1 MALPKLVTAKYPV
14 TIPSTKKNTFFRPF
28 LMREQKVL
36 MMAMESND
44 QEQILNAIC
53 DIVKVCV
60 DGVENPGSM
69 PMFDLEYLFL
79 RIRAKSV
86 GELIDVTLKCPNC
99 GRNQPKQIN
108 LDDVSVYFN
117 EEVSSKIMLTDKMGV
132 IMRYPCLRDS
142 VQDIANLNAEG
153 IVKFICNSIDLVFD
167 EATTYTRK
175 DFTHEEIQ
183 NFVESMSTSQFENI
197 SKFYQNLP
205 QLKKTVECK
214 CSGCE
219 KDFSLDFRGLT
230 DFFT

>member
-86 GELIDVTLKCPNC
+86 GELIDVTLK
-99 GRNQPKQIN
+99 
-108 LDDVSVYFN
+108 
-117 EEVSSKIMLTDKMGV
+117 
-132 IMRYPCLRDS
+132 
-142 VQDIANLNAEG
+142 
-153 IVKFICNSIDLVFD
+153 
-167 EATTYTRK
+167 
-175 DFTHEEIQ
+175 
-183 NFVESMSTSQFENI
+183 
-197 SKFYQNLP
+197 
-205 QLKKTVECK
+205 
-214 CSGCE
+214 
-219 KDFSLDFRGLT
+219 
-230 DFFT
+230 